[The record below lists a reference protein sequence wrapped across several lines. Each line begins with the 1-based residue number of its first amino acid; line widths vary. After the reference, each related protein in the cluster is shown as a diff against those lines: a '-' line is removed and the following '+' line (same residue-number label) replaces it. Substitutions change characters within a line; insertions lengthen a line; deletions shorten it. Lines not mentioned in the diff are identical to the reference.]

1 MFIEIPRWLSGKES
15 ACQCRRVRRHRFDPW
30 VGKIPWRRKWLPS
43 PVLLPRKSHEQRH
56 LVGYSLWGFKEPDMT
71 EHVHTHTHTQWCI
84 ILEGS
89 AFIFFFHKIFFV
101 GKIATTLK
109 R

>member
-15 ACQCRRVRRHRFDPW
+15 ACQCRRLRRHRFDHW

-43 PVLLPRKSHEQRH
+43 PVFFLRKSHGQTS
-56 LVGYSLWGFKEPDMT
+56 LAGYSPWDHKEPDTT
-71 EHVHTHTHTQWCI
+71 EHVHTHTQWFI
-84 ILEGS
+84 ILEVL
-89 AFIFFFHKIFFV
+89 AFLFFFHKIFFV
-101 GKIATTLK
+101 GEIATTFK